1 MKNFILKNLYSVLGE
16 KNNNQLRIIIFH
28 DVLKKDEIK
37 FQELIEYLKKNWNII
52 SPNQFKQIITNKHL
66 YDNNKKNILLTFD
79 DGYKSQK
86 LIAEKYL
93 DPLNIKALFFIV
105 SDFIKLK
112 SIEDSHQ
119 FIKNN
124 FFKTINNNCHLTS
137 ETYNMTTS
145 DLLYLISK
153 GHTIG
158 GHTKTHAQLSKIQNQ
173 NTLTDE
179 IINSTNELESKLNN
193 YKIEDFAYT
202 FGDLESINKG
212 STKMI
217 IDNFKYLYSGL
228 RGNNLNIRS
237 RVLRRDAINFNEPF
251 QVMSSYFNG
260 YIDFLYSQRLIKLE
274 KWTL

>member
-1 MKNFILKNLYSVLGE
+1 M
-16 KNNNQLRIIIFH
+16 
-28 DVLKKDEIK
+28 
-37 FQELIEYLKKNWNII
+37 
-52 SPNQFKQIITNKHL
+52 
-66 YDNNKKNILLTFD
+66 
-79 DGYKSQK
+79 
-86 LIAEKYL
+86 
-93 DPLNIKALFFIV
+93 
-105 SDFIKLK
+105 
-112 SIEDSHQ
+112 
-119 FIKNN
+119 
-124 FFKTINNNCHLTS
+124 
-137 ETYNMTTS
+137 
-145 DLLYLISK
+145 ISK

-173 NTLTDE
+173 NTLIDE

-237 RVLRRDAINFNEPF
+237 RVLRRDAINFSEPF